1 MPRVP
6 VYETPTAQPGSL
18 PAAYQQVPASLDD
31 AMLARARQ
39 GEQIGQGLRT
49 VANTLSAYEEKER
62 IEKNEADVKSATAE
76 FNGAATGILY
86 DEQNGY
92 LYRQGKNALGDAKT
106 GTVDALRKS
115 RDTIAGKLT
124 DPRAQRMFAMS
135 SETMLAS
142 FGNQIES
149 HAGREHQ
156 TYLMTSSK
164 ERVGS
169 AANLAVKAYNVGP
182 GADNSV
188 YDTQVGIVRAEL
200 TDQGQNLLGLRGE
213 QLTKFVKEGL
223 SDVYLA
229 TAEHLANTGKGEA
242 SRTYLQQHADA
253 VTNVEKL
260 DQVRARVDAS
270 ADTDAALRMAL
281 TLRGS
286 FAERRTALRKLAL
299 SDGPDRINANTYKL
313 ANQEIDAQEADYNRA
328 RTEAVNTA
336 MTNATLWLMQ
346 NPTASVTQVP
356 RSLLNTITQG
366 GKLADLVSFAGNGNR
381 FVTDAETWTSVALMP
396 DKQLAQYTPEQI
408 VEAYR
413 GRLSDEHL
421 ASLVARTRKARSEPL
436 DAEGLQLT
444 TTADY
449 LKQRATAAGM
459 LPANGRM
466 VTDDQNTAYL
476 NFTNEV
482 QRRVRDY
489 ELTKLNGDRKASRDE
504 LTNIVDNVLMDKVF
518 VKDTWS
524 SDDEVVLA
532 TLGYE
537 NLSPDDKKDVYVNV
551 NGRKVSLTDI
561 SEQDRIRYSNKLR
574 QDGFAVTEAN
584 IAALWAADNKAR

>member
-6 VYETPTAQPGSL
+6 VYELPTAQPSSL
-18 PAAYQQVPASLDD
+18 PSAYQQVPASLDD

-39 GEQIGQGLRT
+39 GAQIGQGLRT
-49 VANTLSAYEEKER
+49 AANALSAFEEKER

-76 FNGAATGILY
+76 LNGAATGILY
-86 DEQNGY
+86 DETNGY
-92 LYRQGKNALGDAKT
+92 LYQQGKNALGDRKT
-106 GTVDALRKS
+106 GTVDALRKA
-115 RDTIAGKLT
+115 RDTISGKLT

-135 SETMLAS
+135 SEAMLAS
-142 FGNQIES
+142 FNNQIES

-164 ERVGS
+164 KRVSS
-169 AANLAVKAYNVGP
+169 AANLAVMAYNPGP

-188 YDTQVGIVRAEL
+188 YDTQVTTVRAEL
-200 TDQGQNLLGLRGE
+200 TDQGQNLLGLRGDD
-213 QLTKFVKEGL
+213 LTKFVKDGL
-223 SDVYLA
+223 SDIYLA

-242 SRTYLQQHADA
+242 SKAYLQQHAGA
-253 VTNVEKL
+253 ITNVEKM
-260 DQVRARVDAS
+260 DQVRTKVDAS
-270 ADTDAALRMAL
+270 ADTDMALRTAL
-281 TLRGS
+281 SLQGS
-286 FAERRTALRKLAL
+286 YAERRAELKKMFLT
-299 SDGPDRINANTYKL
+299 DGPNRINANVYRL
-313 ANQEIDAQEADYNRA
+313 ANQELDAQEADHNRA
-328 RTEAVNTA
+328 RTEAGNSA
-336 MTNATLWLMQ
+336 MTQATVWLIN

-356 RSLLNTITQG
+356 RALLNTITQS
-366 GKLADLVSFAGNGNR
+366 GKLQDLISFANNNNR
-381 FVTDAETWTSVALMP
+381 FVTDAETWTSVSLMP

-408 VEAYR
+408 VSTYR

-421 ASLVARTRKARSEPL
+421 ASLVARTRKVRSEPL

-444 TTADY
+444 TTTDY

-459 LPANGRM
+459 LPANGRV
-466 VTDDQNTAYL
+466 VTEEQNSAYL

-504 LTNIVDNVLMDKVF
+504 LTKIVDNVLMDKVF
-518 VKDTWS
+518 VDTWG

-561 SEQDRIRYSNKLR
+561 SEQDRIKYSNKLR